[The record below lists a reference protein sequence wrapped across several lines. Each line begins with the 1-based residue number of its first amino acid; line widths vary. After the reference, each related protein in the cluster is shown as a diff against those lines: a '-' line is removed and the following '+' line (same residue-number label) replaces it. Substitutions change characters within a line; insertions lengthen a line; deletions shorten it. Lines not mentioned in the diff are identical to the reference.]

1 MLLPSCHT
9 FSSFARMPLRQREAI
24 VQFWAASPIPLLR
37 KARLAMHVLLTRK
50 PMMHAL
56 CAARS
61 ALLSLGVRLER
72 MQQAFKGIRSLI
84 TSTLFNATD
93 SKGRNPLWPAI
104 MYEGALLM
112 PNLLPTV
119 PVHL

>member
-1 MLLPSCHT
+1 
-9 FSSFARMPLRQREAI
+9 
-24 VQFWAASPIPLLR
+24 
-37 KARLAMHVLLTRK
+37 
-50 PMMHAL
+50 
-56 CAARS
+56 
-61 ALLSLGVRLER
+61 

-104 MYEGALLM
+104 MYEGALVV